1 MALKRTTSPSVVYS
15 SKIEL
20 QCLIWNSL
28 IGQFNT
34 TNIHNWHQ
42 FEFDISIV
50 YQYAVVL
57 FINYIYFG
65 KSSLAFNEPKNAVF
79 VRRSLGLNLSWGVYL
94 VYNHMYARV
103 YICCSSLMQWKDA
116 KPEDLMDSKLRCVF
130 DMPAENEKTV
140 SGWVFMFFLML
151 TLSSMQFMKWQR
163 QQAWCPVLKLIS

>member
-1 MALKRTTSPSVVYS
+1 MGNLIQLTSTIGIS
-15 SKIEL
+15 L
-20 QCLIWNSL
+20 NLI
-28 IGQFNT
+28 F
-34 TNIHNWHQ
+34 
-42 FEFDISIV
+42 SIV

-65 KSSLAFNEPKNAVF
+65 KSSLSFSEPKNAVF
-79 VRRSLGLNLSWGVYL
+79 VRRSLGFVNRSWGVYL